1 MVSYLNEGVIE
12 FGIDCKVL
20 ERCPCANAVFGVV
33 AAPFLSFDFTKHDGS
48 GVFSGIASGVAMCAF
63 GLFLPAYGG
72 SGVARA
78 TQDGAVGGK
87 IVMVEMPVPPPLF
100 DSCRSG
106 SFAASGLVIGVSV
119 ARAACGKGVVSP
131 IGVVCV
137 GIGVFEDNVI
147 WNSVGIA
154 EKNLIFISI
163 SGGTGMS

>member
-48 GVFSGIASGVAMCAF
+48 GVFSGIASDVAMCAF

-87 IVMVEMPVPPPLF
+87 IVMVEIPVPPPLL
-100 DSCRSG
+100 DTRSSG
-106 SFAASGLVIGVSV
+106 SFAASGLVIGISV
-119 ARAACGKGVVSP
+119 ARAACGKGVVSL
-131 IGVVCV
+131 IGVACV
-137 GIGVFEDNVI
+137 GIGVFKDDVI
-147 WNSVGIA
+147 RNGVGIA
-154 EKNLIFISI
+154 EKDLVFIVI
-163 SGGTGMS
+163 SSSAGMS